1 MEFIREFYTFV
12 WYFLDISVVAPTKF
26 HEQLIWKSFWQFCR
40 KFHWTSV
47 ENFFATILTNSFLLF
62 QKIFGNYSNYIFLG
76 GILQN
81 ILRLFRQFVCLTFV
95 ATHLNTSPTINLGLL
110 FNILWAIL
118 REFVEVILQYCKIR
132 FFFYNSFIFI
142 GSSGILLG
150 NVIRY
155 SIEISSATRSTISEN
170 SFENFFRIRDLI

>member
-132 FFFYNSFIFI
+132 FFFLQLFHFYRFLRDFTWQCHSVFHW
-142 GSSGILLG
+142 
-150 NVIRY
+150 
-155 SIEISSATRSTISEN
+155 
-170 SFENFFRIRDLI
+170 NFFGHSFNNIWKFLWKFL